1 MRAALWTIR
10 IALIFLCVFDLWVI
24 FRLDQFGP
32 GMLAESAEGRSI
44 RLVPVQWAAAGY
56 ALLGALI
63 SLQLL
68 LVAAEIVLRGK
79 LRRRRPVAGVSP
91 TR

>member
-1 MRAALWTIR
+1 MRTVLWTVR
-10 IALIFLCVFDLWVI
+10 IALIFLCVFDLWLI
-24 FRLDQFGP
+24 FRLDQLGP
-32 GMLAESAEGRSI
+32 GMVAESAEGGTI

-56 ALLGALI
+56 ALLGSLI

-68 LVAAEIVLRGK
+68 LVAAEIVLRRE
-79 LRRRRPVAGVSP
+79 LRRRHTVAGVSP